1 MDIAKETLEKLR
13 ILSKISSGEKG
24 VTRFYLTKEYIEARN
39 LIEKWMKEAGLNTYI
54 DAVGNLI
61 GEYNCG
67 NLKSKTLVMGS
78 HQDSVKEGGAFD
90 GILGVILPL
99 VCMKNILHTKGKLN
113 CNVKII
119 SFAYEE
125 GVTFKN
131 ACLTSKAIAGIFD
144 KELLNL
150 VDDEGRKLKNAM
162 LEYGLKP
169 DEIESCKLN
178 KDEVDGFLE
187 VHIEQG
193 PILVSE
199 DKAVGI
205 VTAIQSCN
213 RYILNIK
220 GEAGHS
226 GTIPMK
232 LRKDA
237 GRALAE
243 VIYHSSNLVEEIGGI
258 VLTFGKVDIKP
269 GAVNIVPG
277 EAEAVID
284 IRAMKNEILIETM
297 KKIEDLVKKIV
308 SVRGMS
314 YSLVKINE
322 IKETVCSPEII
333 SALEESF
340 NRLNIPVF
348 KLTSGAGHDTQ
359 EMEKLTKSGMLFVR
373 CKEGIS
379 HNPAEDVAEEDLEI
393 AGKIL
398 VDFIENFSRV

>member
-1 MDIAKETLEKLR
+1 MNIGKETLEKLE
-13 ILSKISSGEKG
+13 ILSKISNGDKG

-39 LIEKWMKEAGLNTYI
+39 LIEKWMIETGLTTHI
-54 DAVGNLI
+54 DAVGNLV
-61 GEYNCG
+61 GEYNEG
-67 NLKSKTLVMGS
+67 AEKTLVMGS

-90 GILGVILPL
+90 GIMGVILPL
-99 VCMKNILHTKGKLN
+99 VCIKNILKEKGKLG
-113 CNVKII
+113 CNMKII

-125 GVTFKN
+125 GLTFKN
-131 ACLTSKAIAGIFD
+131 ACMTSKAVAGVFNR
-144 KELLNL
+144 ELLEL
-150 VDDEGRKLKNAM
+150 VDENGRKLKNAM
-162 LEYGLKP
+162 IEYGLNPEK
-169 DEIESCKLN
+169 IEDCKL
-178 KDEVDGFLE
+178 KDVDAFLE

-193 PILVSE
+193 PVLVYE

-237 GRALAE
+237 GRAMAE
-243 VIYHSSNLVEEIGGI
+243 IICRSSNMVEEIGGI

-284 IRAMKNEILIETM
+284 IRAMENRILVETMEKIEKLIEEVTGA
-297 KKIEDLVKKIV
+297 
-308 SVRGMS
+308 RGMN

-322 IKETVCSPEII
+322 LMETVCSPNIV
-333 SALEESF
+333 SALEKSF
-340 NRLNIPVF
+340 ERVGVPVF

-359 EMEKLTKSGMLFVR
+359 EMEKLTAAGMLFVR
-373 CKEGIS
+373 CRDGIS
-379 HNPAEDVAEEDLEI
+379 HNPAEYTSPEDMDI
-393 AGKIL
+393 AGQIL
-398 VDFIENFSRV
+398 TDFIENF